1 MDPDRPLRIILSIW
15 MFKPGTGGLQSHA
28 EQLGRALVLR
38 GHQVTVVT
46 RAYSFVPEFRDY
58 LFANEPI
65 GDASLE
71 GMRVRPLQLR
81 KEWRPVQWLLSKF
94 IAWPTLAPLGVRLY
108 EMQAKHAAQQAYED
122 ADIIHH
128 IGQATALIGFAAERA
143 ARLRRIPFLV
153 EPTCHPFQAG
163 DAPLDHRLFRRA
175 DRLLVHSQFE
185 ADHFRSLAYLA
196 PIDIVGNG
204 IEDRT
209 DGDAESFRQETGIS
223 GQIILYIGRKDPDK
237 GYPLVIEAFHRLRSR
252 MPDVNLVCIGPPGT
266 KTMRGTEI
274 GLLDLGFVSEQTKH
288 DALAA
293 CTCLCVPSVG
303 ESFGL
308 VYMEA
313 GRYAKPVV
321 ARRLPVL
328 EELLDNGR
336 AGLLLG
342 KQNTKNNTVDLTA
355 DELTASLHQLLNSAE
370 ERRRLGETC
379 RRVSE
384 EFVWDKVVKRFEAAY
399 RAALDNREEAISC
412 RRDPGA
418 INRRTSAVRGRE
430 VLDA

>member
-1 MDPDRPLRIILSIW
+1 LHADHRLRIIINIW

-28 EQLGRALVLR
+28 EQLSRALVQR
-38 GHQVTVVT
+38 GHKVTVVT
-46 RAYSFVPEFRDY
+46 RAYSFIPEFRDY
-58 LFANEPI
+58 LFANEAA
-65 GDASLE
+65 GDVSLDDIR
-71 GMRVRPLQLR
+71 MRALQLR
-81 KEWRPVQWLLSKF
+81 KEWRPVQWLLSKCV
-94 IAWPTLAPLGVRLY
+94 ATQRLAPLGVRLY
-108 EMQAKHAAQQAYED
+108 EMQAKHTAQQAYQD

-185 ADHFRSLAYLA
+185 ADHFRSLAYRV
-196 PIDIVGNG
+196 PIDVVGNG

-223 GQIILYIGRKDPDK
+223 GHIILYIGRKDPDK
-237 GYPLVIEAFHRLRSR
+237 GYPLVLEAFRQLRST
-252 MPDVNLVCIGPPGT
+252 MPNVNLVCVGPAG
-266 KTMRGTEI
+266 GVNIAASEN
-274 GLLDLGFVSEQTKH
+274 GFFDLGFVSEQMKH

-293 CTCLCVPSVG
+293 CTCLCVPSIG

-328 EELLDNGR
+328 EELLENGL
-336 AGLLLG
+336 AGLLIG
-342 KQNTKNNTVDLTA
+342 RQNVTQNAV
-355 DELTASLHQLLNSAE
+355 ELTAEELAAALYKLLNSPE
-370 ERRRLGETC
+370 ERVRLGENC

-384 EFVWDKVVKRFEAAY
+384 KFIWPEVVKKFEAAY
-399 RAALDNREEAISC
+399 QSALRNSGQRVSP
-412 RRDPGA
+412 RRHSEP
-418 INRRTSAVRGRE
+418 IFPSQ
-430 VLDA
+430 

>member
-1 MDPDRPLRIILSIW
+1 
-15 MFKPGTGGLQSHA
+15 MFKPATGGLQSHA
-28 EQLGRALVLR
+28 EQLGRALIQR

-65 GDASLE
+65 GDVLLD
-71 GMRVRPLQLR
+71 GMRVRALQLDR
-81 KEWRPVQWLLSKF
+81 KWRPVQWLLSKF
-94 IAWPTLAPLGVRLY
+94 VAWQSLIPLGVRLY

-153 EPTCHPFQAG
+153 EPTCHPLQAG
-163 DAPLDHRLFRRA
+163 DTPLDHRLFRRA
-175 DRLLVHSQFE
+175 DRLLVHTQFE
-185 ADHFRSLAYLA
+185 ADYFRSLGYRV
-196 PIDIVGNG
+196 PIDVVGNG
-204 IEDRT
+204 IEDRA
-209 DGDAESFRQETGIS
+209 DGNAERFRQQTGIA
-223 GQIILYIGRKDPDK
+223 GQMILYIGRKDPDK
-237 GYPLVIEAFHRLRSR
+237 GYPLMIEAFHHLRSR
-252 MPDVNLVCIGPPGT
+252 MPDLNLVCIGPPGNQMMSAT
-266 KTMRGTEI
+266 GT
-274 GLLDLGFVSEQTKH
+274 GFLDLGFVSEQTKH

-308 VYMEA
+308 IYMEA

-328 EELLDNGR
+328 EELLENGR

-342 KQNTKNNTVDLTA
+342 KQNTKNAVDLTA
-355 DELTASLHQLLNSAE
+355 EELAVRLYQLLNSPE
-370 ERRRLGETC
+370 ECVRLGENGH
-379 RRVSE
+379 RVSE
-384 EFVWDKVVKRFEAAY
+384 KFVWPEVVKRFEAAY
-399 RAALDNREEAISC
+399 QSALRNSGQKVSSQRHSEPIFPSQ
-412 RRDPGA
+412 
-418 INRRTSAVRGRE
+418 
-430 VLDA
+430 

>member
-1 MDPDRPLRIILSIW
+1 
-15 MFKPGTGGLQSHA
+15 MFKPRTGGLQSHA
-28 EQLGRALVLR
+28 EQLSRALVQR
-38 GHQVTVVT
+38 GHRVTVVT
-46 RAYSFVPEFRDY
+46 RAYSFIPEFRDY
-58 LFANEPI
+58 LFANEAA
-65 GDASLE
+65 GDVSLD
-71 GMRVRPLQLR
+71 GIRVRPLQLR
-81 KEWRPVQWLLSKF
+81 KAWRPVQWLLSKCV
-94 IAWPTLAPLGVRLY
+94 ARQRLATLGVRLY
-108 EMQAKHAAQQAYED
+108 EMQAMHSAREAYQD

-128 IGQATALIGFAAERA
+128 IGQATALVGFAAERA
-143 ARLRRIPFLV
+143 ARFQRIPFLI

-175 DRLLVHSQFE
+175 DRLLVHTQFE
-185 ADHFRSLAYLA
+185 AGHFRSLGYQT

-204 IEDRT
+204 IEDRA
-209 DGDAESFRQETGIS
+209 DGYAERFRQKTGIS
-223 GQIILYIGRKDPDK
+223 GNIILYIGRKDPDK
-237 GYPLVIEAFHRLRSR
+237 GYPLVIKAFRQLRLK
-252 MPDVNLVCIGPPGT
+252 MPDVSLVCIGPPG
-266 KTMRGTEI
+266 GVQNTETQP
-274 GLLDLGFVSEQTKH
+274 GLFDLGFVSEQTKH

-328 EELLDNGR
+328 EELLENGR
-336 AGLLLG
+336 AGLLIG
-342 KQNTKNNTVDLTA
+342 TQNTKQNAVDLTA
-355 DELTASLHQLLNSAE
+355 EDLAASLHQLLNSQE
-370 ERRRLGETC
+370 DRRRLGENC

-399 RAALDNREEAISC
+399 RTALDNHEGAISR

-418 INRRTSAVRGRE
+418 INRRTSAIRARD
-430 VLDA
+430 VLDG

>member
-1 MDPDRPLRIILSIW
+1 
-15 MFKPGTGGLQSHA
+15 MFKPATGGLQSHA
-28 EQLGRALVLR
+28 EQLGRALIQR

-65 GDASLE
+65 GDVSLD
-71 GMRVRPLQLR
+71 GMRVRALQLDR
-81 KEWRPVQWLLSKF
+81 KWRPVQWLLSKF
-94 IAWPTLAPLGVRLY
+94 VAWQSLMPLGVRLY

-143 ARLRRIPFLV
+143 ARLRRIPFLL
-153 EPTCHPFQAG
+153 EPTCHPLQAG
-163 DAPLDHRLFRRA
+163 DTPLDHRLFRRA

-185 ADHFRSLAYLA
+185 ADYFCSLGYRI
-196 PIDIVGNG
+196 PIDVVGNG
-204 IEDRT
+204 IEDRA
-209 DGDAESFRQETGIS
+209 DGNAERFREKTGIS
-223 GQIILYIGRKDPDK
+223 GHIILYIGRKDPDK
-237 GYPLVIEAFHRLRSR
+237 GYPLVIEAFHRLRST
-252 MPDVNLVCIGPPGT
+252 MPDVNLVCIGPPGSES
-266 KTMRGTEI
+266 MRGAEI

-308 VYMEA
+308 IYMEA

-328 EELLDNGR
+328 EELLENGR
-336 AGLLLG
+336 AGLLIG
-342 KQNTKNNTVDLTA
+342 RQNAKQNAVDLTA
-355 DELTASLHQLLNSAE
+355 EELATKLYQLLNSPE
-370 ERRRLGETC
+370 ECVRLGENC
-379 RRVSE
+379 RRVSKK
-384 EFVWDKVVKRFEAAY
+384 FVWPEVVKRFEAAY
-399 RAALDNREEAISC
+399 RSALRNSRQNVSP
-412 RRDPGA
+412 RRHSEP
-418 INRRTSAVRGRE
+418 IFPSQ
-430 VLDA
+430 

>member
-1 MDPDRPLRIILSIW
+1 
-15 MFKPGTGGLQSHA
+15 MFKPGTGGLRALA
-28 EQLGRALVLR
+28 EQLSRSLLQR
-38 GHQVTVVT
+38 GHEVTVVA

-58 LFANEPI
+58 LFANEAM
-65 GDASLE
+65 GDISLD
-71 GMRVRPLQLR
+71 GVRVRALQLS
-81 KEWRPVQWLLSKF
+81 KKWRPVQWLLSKLV
-94 IAWPTLAPLGVRLY
+94 ARQTLAPLGVRLY
-108 EMQAKHAAQQAYED
+108 EMQAKHAAQQAYND

-153 EPTCHPFQAG
+153 QPTCHPFQAG

-175 DRLLVHSQFE
+175 DRLLVYSQFE
-185 ADHFRSLAYLA
+185 ADHFRSLAYRV
-196 PIDIVGNG
+196 PIDVVGSG
-204 IEDRT
+204 IEDRA
-209 DGDAESFRQETGIS
+209 DGNAERFRQKTGIS
-223 GQIILYIGRKDPDK
+223 GHIILYIGRKDPDK

-252 MPDVNLVCIGPPGT
+252 MPDINLVCMGPPGT
-266 KTMRGTEI
+266 ESMRGTEI

-313 GRYAKPVV
+313 GRYSKPVV

-328 EELLDNGR
+328 EELLENGR
-336 AGLLLG
+336 AGLLIG
-342 KQNTKNNTVDLTA
+342 TQNTKENAVDLTA
-355 DELTASLHQLLNSAE
+355 DELAARLYQLLNSPE
-370 ERRRLGETC
+370 ECVRLGENC

-384 EFVWDKVVKRFEAAY
+384 KFVWPEVVKRFEAAY
-399 RAALDNREEAISC
+399 RSALRNSGPIFPSQ
-412 RRDPGA
+412 
-418 INRRTSAVRGRE
+418 
-430 VLDA
+430 